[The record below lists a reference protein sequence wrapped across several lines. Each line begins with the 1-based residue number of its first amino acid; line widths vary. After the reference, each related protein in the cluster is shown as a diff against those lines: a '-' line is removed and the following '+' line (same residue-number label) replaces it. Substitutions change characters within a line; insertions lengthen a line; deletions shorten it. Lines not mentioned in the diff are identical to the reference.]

1 MAAVRLSPRTLAE
14 TIALVKA
21 DTISSK
27 IAKELL
33 PALLAGEA
41 EGEGGV
47 AALVEERGMGQI
59 TDEAAVRSLIQAAM
73 DANPKQLE
81 QYRCARTPHLHTCG
95 PATCAQDTTR
105 RAGWHAGHSRTRC
118 DALLLWLQGRQDEGG
133 RVLSG
138 PGDERV
144 RGPRESGPAR
154 QDPAADAR
162 WRVVTRPARWCG
174 ARCRE

>member
-1 MAAVRLSPRTLAE
+1 MADVRLSPKTLAE

-41 EGEGGV
+41 EGAGGV

-59 TDEAAVRSLIQAAM
+59 TDEGAVRALIQAAM

-81 QYRCARTPHLHTCG
+81 QYRCAH
-95 PATCAQDTTR
+95 PARR
-105 RAGWHAGHSRTRC
+105 RACSA
-118 DALLLWLQGRQDEGG
+118 
-133 RVLSG
+133 
-138 PGDERV
+138 
-144 RGPRESGPAR
+144 
-154 QDPAADAR
+154 
-162 WRVVTRPARWCG
+162 
-174 ARCRE
+174 